1 MRSLALLLTI
11 IGLST
16 APAFAQSDQSI
27 RAEVEKIVMSHV
39 ENFDKQNAAEV
50 AALYTDGVTLVNRA
64 GAQTAED
71 NLKNAFKAGSLIR
84 R

>member
-1 MRSLALLLTI
+1 MA
-11 IGLST
+11 
-16 APAFAQSDQSI
+16 
-27 RAEVEKIVMSHV
+27 HV